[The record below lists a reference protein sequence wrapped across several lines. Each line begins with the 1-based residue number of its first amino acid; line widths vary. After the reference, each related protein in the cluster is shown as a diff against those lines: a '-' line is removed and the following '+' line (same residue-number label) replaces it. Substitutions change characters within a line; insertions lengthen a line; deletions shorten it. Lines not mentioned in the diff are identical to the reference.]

1 MNTKNENQIKELIKL
16 IVTPINEMDNCMD
29 DYYRLSEELEFP
41 ESSGAHFDAECE
53 MNSVMMDIES
63 YEKEIY
69 PVLMKISALS
79 NGAYEKDTVA
89 YLKTYIDIPDSIEE
103 RMNNGDFEC

>member
-1 MNTKNENQIKELIKL
+1 MNTKIENQIKELIKL
-16 IVTPINEMDNCMD
+16 IVTPITEMD
-29 DYYRLSEELEFP
+29 
-41 ESSGAHFDAECE
+41 
-53 MNSVMMDIES
+53 SVMMDIES
-63 YEKEIY
+63 YEEEIS

-103 RMNNGDFEC
+103 RINNGYFEC